1 MKKEKFTPILY
12 LLKWMP
18 GEVIVW
24 PIVFLLLNNKHFGVI
39 SSLAVIVMRY
49 ICMPDSGIF
58 KSDEKE
64 NFSWPRL
71 CVVNYKFTAYRVMSC
86 QMNSH
91 RN

>member
-1 MKKEKFTPILY
+1 
-12 LLKWMP
+12 MP
-18 GEVIVW
+18 GEVIVC
-24 PIVFLLLNNKHFGVI
+24 PIMFLLLNNKHFGVI

-71 CVVNYKFTAYRVMSC
+71 QIYCLQSYVMSNE
-86 QMNSH
+86 QSSKLVTDDQ
-91 RN
+91 